1 MEGVHDLKTRKSGDY
16 LLVDVHIEIDENLT
30 VKEGHDI
37 AIAAEMNI
45 RRDPQVLSVMTH
57 IDPAQSVGRADN
69 LIIIF

>member
-1 MEGVHDLKTRKSGDY
+1 M
-16 LLVDVHIEIDENLT
+16 DVHIEIDENLT

-57 IDPAQSVGRADN
+57 IDPAQSVRAG
-69 LIIIF
+69 